1 VVLVVVVVVVVGR
14 GRFIRTEKEK
24 NYLNFAAEKLLAE
37 NPQSVI
43 LLTWLCACL
52 CIATFP
58 LQNRK
63 SFCPSFALNMLIY
76 HSCCKRIHAR

>member
-1 VVLVVVVVVVVGR
+1 MVGR

-43 LLTWLCACL
+43 LLTRLCACL

-63 SFCPSFALNMLIY
+63 SFCPSYALNIILIY
-76 HSCCKRIHAR
+76 HSCCCCKRIHAR